1 MRQAHGFEHR
11 RLCAPDSDGAR
22 IVRTYSPLARDI
34 GILRKKVAI
43 PRNRVSSRWIP
54 TDTVYAS
61 GIPIG
66 HHRSTPFPYRH
77 RKRNP
82 FVRGGFE
89 IAGGHGGTRTRWNS
103 GSLATRKEHSSV
115 VTRYRG
121 PRSFWRMWGEGCV
134 SFCGTF
140 VLY

>member
-1 MRQAHGFEHR
+1 M
-11 RLCAPDSDGAR
+11 
-22 IVRTYSPLARDI
+22 
-34 GILRKKVAI
+34 AI

-66 HHRSTPFPYRH
+66 HDRSTSVPYRR

-115 VTRYRG
+115 VTRYTGLVACAERDVCAFLWKFYFMLRG
-121 PRSFWRMWGEGCV
+121 IYCFY
-134 SFCGTF
+134 FA
-140 VLY
+140 LN